1 MRFVC
6 ALIWGILTAAVMTA
20 TVRFYLPC
28 LSGRKLKAAG
38 AQAADENAPSGA
50 AAETAEKTACET
62 AAEPAGKAADETAAE
77 TTEKATDDAA
87 AEMTEKATDEAAAE
101 TGETASEEAAATPQM
116 PVAAQPAAEKREL
129 FPGYERRY
137 FRRDGVLIFIMVLCG
152 LWAGVCGYLAAE
164 NAASLMSLLK
174 MSLGM
179 LVLSCVFFTDLE
191 LLTIPNLCSLVLL
204 GGRAVSVLLEFLILP
219 ETAVSWLLN
228 SLIALAVSF
237 AVLYLMNRLT
247 RGGIGMGDVKL
258 YSSLGFL
265 CGVRAV
271 VYTLLFS
278 FLLCA
283 VLSVILILTKK
294 KTMKDSLPMGPF
306 IWAGYGL
313 AVILGVM

>member
-1 MRFVC
+1 M
-6 ALIWGILTAAVMTA
+6 IWGILTAAVMTA
-20 TVRFYLPC
+20 TVRFYLPY
-28 LSGRKLKAAG
+28 LSGRKLKKAE
-38 AQAADENAPSGA
+38 AQ
-50 AAETAEKTACET
+50 
-62 AAEPAGKAADETAAE
+62 AADETAA
-77 TTEKATDDAA
+77 
-87 AEMTEKATDEAAAE
+87 DEAAE
-101 TGETASEEAAATPQM
+101 ASEM
-116 PVAAQPAAEKREL
+116 PVISQPAAEKRDL
-129 FPGYERRY
+129 FPGYERKY
-137 FRRDGVLIFIMVLCG
+137 FRRDGVLIFILVLCS
-152 LWAGVCGYLAAE
+152 LWAGFCGYMAAE

-179 LVLSCVFFTDLE
+179 LVLACVFFTDLE

-204 GGRAVSVLLEFLILP
+204 GGRAVSVLAEFLIMP

-237 AVLYLMNRLT
+237 AVLYLMNRIT
-247 RGGIGMGDVKL
+247 GGGIGMGDVKL